1 VAVGP
6 NDWAAG
12 LGLFGEE
19 ADAYL
24 APRIDRLISLAA
36 KAGKTI
42 AMGVSN
48 PEQVSHYYDLG
59 ARLFLIG
66 GTDIAIKRK
75 GLTEAISPF
84 ADQEIES

>member
-1 VAVGP
+1 
-6 NDWAAG
+6 
-12 LGLFGEE
+12 
-19 ADAYL
+19 
-24 APRIDRLISLAA
+24 
-36 KAGKTI
+36 
-42 AMGVSN
+42 MGVSN

-75 GLTEAISPF
+75 GLTEAIAPF